1 MTTHLSRWV
10 FEALHISVVGH
21 TKVEAGLGRRGCK
34 TQKLLEGAMQGT
46 FVAAAA
52 ACSSN
57 SRTES

>member
-1 MTTHLSRWV
+1 V
-10 FEALHISVVGH
+10 FEALHISAVGH
-21 TKVEAGLGRRGCK
+21 TKVEAGLGRRECK
-34 TQKLLEGAMQGT
+34 AQKLLEGAMQGV